1 MRDRIDNL
9 LEDRSFEETL
19 VLMCLG
25 LATMVVS
32 IAMIVRLLS
41 GAWLNAAFDAAVVI
55 STLLIAVYVWRTRD
69 ATRAGGVTAV
79 YCLLIVIAVVYLFGA
94 RMLFW
99 AYPGTILT
107 FFLLRRPGVALR
119 MNLVAIAIILPRTL
133 DLGPWPEVITFLI
146 TLLTSN
152 LLALTFADH
161 MHRSRAR
168 LRLMAERDALTGARN
183 RYALEP
189 MLRIALEK
197 VAEHDTPVSLMVVD
211 LDRFKQIND
220 THGHGVGDQVL
231 RRVTQVLIN
240 TTRAGDDVFRYGG
253 EELVILANGAPG
265 APAGRLAEKLRR
277 RVEKLE
283 FDEIDGLTISIGVSE
298 AHVDDT
304 PHSWFGRADEYM
316 YQAKAT
322 GRNRVVVDGEELLQ
336 QAIDFERESDHD

>member
-1 MRDRIDNL
+1 MREWIDNL
-9 LEDRSFEETL
+9 FEDRSFEETL
-19 VLMCLG
+19 VLMCLA
-25 LATMVVS
+25 LACVAVS
-32 IAMIVRLLS
+32 IAMVIRMLS
-41 GAWLNAAFDAAVVI
+41 GAWFNAAFDAAIAI

-79 YCLLIVIAVVYLFGA
+79 YCLVVVVAVVYLFGIK
-94 RMLFW
+94 MLFW

-107 FFLLRRPGVALR
+107 FFLLRRPGIALG
-119 MNLVAIAIILPRTL
+119 MNLAAIAILLPRMP
-133 DLGPWPEVITFLI
+133 DLGPWPDVITFLI

-183 RYALEP
+183 RYALDP

-197 VAEHDTPVSLMVVD
+197 VSEHETPASLMVVD
-211 LDRFKQIND
+211 LDRFKQVND

-253 EELVILANGAPG
+253 EELVILANGAAD
-265 APAGRLAEKLRR
+265 APAGQLAEKLRR

-283 FDEIDGLTISIGVSE
+283 FDEIDGLTVSIGVSE
-298 AHVDDT
+298 ARANDT

-316 YQAKAT
+316 YQAKAA
-322 GRNRVVVDGEELLQ
+322 GRNRVVVGGEELLQ
-336 QAIDFERESDHD
+336 QAINFERDSDDD